1 MEKPSNRSEIEG
13 QYIGL
18 MKFNTDLAGQ
28 LTSIHNSLNRSE
40 TYDGKDSDNMYMTT
54 FLQILIDMKWQSKAI
69 KIRNGWLEV
78 DTPEDLE
85 LYNNMHAIGT
95 LSEFI
100 EIS

>member
-1 MEKPSNRSEIEG
+1 
-13 QYIGL
+13 
-18 MKFNTDLAGQ
+18 
-28 LTSIHNSLNRSE
+28 
-40 TYDGKDSDNMYMTT
+40 MYMTT
-54 FLQILIDMKWQSKAI
+54 FLQILIDMRWQSKAI
-69 KIRNGWLEV
+69 KIQNGWLEV